1 MRSVRPRLAELGPH
15 VGSDRASFGESE
27 GLVWGE
33 LGPHVGTMM
42 ASCGVSEDLI
52 YGK

>member
-1 MRSVRPRLAELGPH
+1 MAELGPRLAELGPH
-15 VGSDRASFGESE
+15 VGSDMASFDESE

-42 ASCGVSEDLI
+42 ASCGVSEGFVQ
-52 YGK
+52 GK